1 MSSHSTNGS
10 GAACSLP
17 FDVDVCSLESHYRL
31 ILESVLRSESSLTP
45 SSVLSTLKKQI
56 ENKNKAIEEL
66 QHENKSLKKK
76 IKEGCKQCS
85 VLEAEV
91 NGLHAQIKN
100 DKMQHEET
108 ISSIQVEIANAI
120 FKEETLCEEVQKLKL
135 ASDEAIKL
143 QKETD
148 VKCQHK
154 ITEMVALMEK
164 HKHQYD
170 KLIEEKDGEL
180 CQLRAKEQETIC
192 SRALLEKEL
201 SSKNNEIFK
210 FKREL
215 QNEKEHKE
223 KLEKEKIQLKTNMK
237 HKEVQTFIA
246 ETPKQ
251 SSKIGSIQTSS
262 SFSKRSTL
270 AEIISQ
276 GQPDRKSDNKISS
289 PWTNSKSCNYTV
301 PKTYSVKTPPKFA
314 NLPDHLNACLQDPA
328 KKKRKVSV
336 DFEFH
341 SDSSDNADILGLYKN
356 DGIFKSLH
364 VASHDTPC
372 PYTATPRKTLT
383 VSSIKP
389 SIDVK
394 VSTMKNMSQSDWSAF
409 PKVDRRRKM
418 KAA

>member
-1 MSSHSTNGS
+1 MCHL
-10 GAACSLP
+10 CL
-17 FDVDVCSLESHYRL
+17 FV
-31 ILESVLRSESSLTP
+31 
-45 SSVLSTLKKQI
+45 K
-56 ENKNKAIEEL
+56 
-66 QHENKSLKKK
+66 
-76 IKEGCKQCS
+76 
-85 VLEAEV
+85 V
-91 NGLHAQIKN
+91 NGLHAQIEK

-108 ISSIQVEIANAI
+108 ISSIQVEISNAI
-120 FKEETLCEEVQKLKL
+120 FKEETLRGEVQKLKF

-170 KLIEEKDGEL
+170 KLIEEKDSEL
-180 CQLRAKEQETIC
+180 SQLRSKEQETVC

-201 SSKNNEIFK
+201 SSKNNEIIK
-210 FKREL
+210 FKQEL
-215 QNEKEHKE
+215 QNEKEKKE

-246 ETPKQ
+246 ETPKR

-276 GQPDRKSDNKISS
+276 GQSDRKSDNKVSS

-301 PKTYSVKTPPKFA
+301 PK
-314 NLPDHLNACLQDPA
+314 
-328 KKKRKVSV
+328 
-336 DFEFH
+336 
-341 SDSSDNADILGLYKN
+341 GLYKN

-372 PYTATPRKTLT
+372 PYSATPRKTPT
-383 VSSIKP
+383 ESSIKP
-389 SIDVK
+389 SIDLK
-394 VSTMKNMSQSDWSAF
+394 VSTMKNMSQADWSAF